1 MRDIKVNISST
12 WITTSTSFIL
22 LTFISNRISIYNIY
36 GNKKP
41 CNIRSISYH
50 NINQARIQIFKSAL
64 QARVK
69 CQWATEET
77 SDYYM
82 LQIDQEFSLAKHPI
96 HKVPL
101 SSRHK
106 PNLLWQKVSYPI
118 FDIASIDTSKGNLLL
133 CHICISVYA
142 WMLYMSMEI
151 LSFSHPKNCVKNH
164 E

>member
-1 MRDIKVNISST
+1 MNISST
-12 WITTSTSFIL
+12 WITTLPSFIL
-22 LTFISNRISIYNIY
+22 LTFISNHISIYNIY

-41 CNIRSISYH
+41 RNIRSISYH

-82 LQIDQEFSLAKHPI
+82 LQIDQEFSLVKHPI

-101 SSRHK
+101 SSSHK
-106 PNLLWQKVSYPI
+106 PNLWQKVSYPI
-118 FDIASIDTSKGNLLL
+118 FDIASIDTSKVNLLL
-133 CHICISVYA
+133 CHICICVYA
-142 WMLYMSMEI
+142 WMLYMSTEI
-151 LSFSHPKNCVKNH
+151 LSSSHPKNCVKNH